1 MPLAANAFSTTSV
14 FCFTGSDSNRI
25 DINVCSWALCKKTS
39 SPLKRA
45 NLSVQRG
52 EAFLTGKIFKLF
64 LQDFGR
70 ACAFNLT
77 SIQVEKLRK
86 NSFIKI
92 KN

>member
-1 MPLAANAFSTTSV
+1 MPLAANAFSTDSV

-25 DINVCSWALCKKTS
+25 DINVCSWALCKETS

-45 NLSVQRG
+45 NLLVQRG
-52 EAFLTGKIFKLF
+52 EAFPTGKIFKLL

-77 SIQVEKLRK
+77 SIQAEKLRR
-86 NSFIKI
+86 NPFIKI